1 MHIYFVNQY
10 SKIVGPFD
18 ITDSNLQ
25 KNIRNG
31 DVIIR
36 DTSDGLCFLIVT
48 SSINKWNRCKCID
61 TVQGH
66 LKREGN
72 FLLFSFDGI
81 SKRFGD
87 IQALTELCQL
97 FQNPPCHDFFENALS
112 ILTYKCDLWDLS
124 IFKDIHSL
132 TPFEIYD
139 NTDKS
144 IVTEKKTYSQYLF
157 EDYFDTNLHSMFL
170 KLIEQNIPLRDVYIK
185 IRRHYPKEFRF
196 ALISFIRDHPN
207 STIYDKI
214 KKS

>member
-18 ITDSNLQ
+18 ITDSNHK

-36 DTSDGLCFLIVT
+36 DTCDGLCFLIVT

-87 IQALTELCQL
+87 IQSITELNQL
-97 FQNPPCHDFFENALS
+97 FNSPPCHDFFENALS
-112 ILTYKCDLWDLS
+112 ILTYQCDFWDIG
-124 IFKDIHSL
+124 IFKDIHKLS
-132 TPFEIYD
+132 PFDNSAAIVDSPKGIVD
-139 NTDKS
+139 NTS
-144 IVTEKKTYSQYLF
+144 TIYLF
-157 EDYFDTNLHSMFL
+157 EEYLSIDSRNLFHELM
-170 KLIEQNIPLRDVYIK
+170 KKNVVLRDIYREIK
-185 IRRHYPKEFRF
+185 RQYPKEFKK
-196 ALISFIRDHPN
+196 ALLSFINDHPH
-207 STIYDKI
+207 STIYDKMI
-214 KKS
+214 H

>member
-18 ITDSNLQ
+18 ITDSNHQ

-61 TVQGH
+61 TVQDH
-66 LKREGN
+66 LKIEGN

-87 IQALTELCQL
+87 IQSITELNQL
-97 FQNPPCHDFFENALS
+97 FNSPPCHDFFENALS
-112 ILTYKCDLWDLS
+112 IPNGRLEETY
-124 IFKDIHSL
+124 F
-132 TPFEIYD
+132 
-139 NTDKS
+139 S
-144 IVTEKKTYSQYLF
+144 IVS
-157 EDYFDTNLHSMFL
+157 S
-170 KLIEQNIPLRDVYIK
+170 
-185 IRRHYPKEFRF
+185 
-196 ALISFIRDHPN
+196 PN
-207 STIYDKI
+207 SPTFFKI
-214 KKS
+214 LKAS

>member
-18 ITDSNLQ
+18 ITDSNHQ

-72 FLLFSFDGI
+72 FLLFSFDA
-81 SKRFGD
+81 FGKNP
-87 IQALTELCQL
+87 LLVMKPLLLYRYLL
-97 FQNPPCHDFFENALS
+97 FQHPFQPAFPQTETKPPPCVCNFCH
-112 ILTYKCDLWDLS
+112 
-124 IFKDIHSL
+124 
-132 TPFEIYD
+132 P
-139 NTDKS
+139 
-144 IVTEKKTYSQYLF
+144 
-157 EDYFDTNLHSMFL
+157 LHMG
-170 KLIEQNIPLRDVYIK
+170 R
-185 IRRHYPKEFRF
+185 
-196 ALISFIRDHPN
+196 N
-207 STIYDKI
+207 STYLLRLPHPT
-214 KKS
+214 

>member
-18 ITDSNLQ
+18 ITDSNHQ
-25 KNIRNG
+25 KIVRNG

-87 IQALTELCQL
+87 LQALTELSQL
-97 FQNPPCHDFFENALS
+97 FQSPPCHNFFENALA
-112 ILTYKCDLWDLS
+112 ILTYKCDLWDIG

-132 TPFEIYD
+132 TPFEIYND
-139 NTDKS
+139 NADKS
-144 IVTEKKTYSQYLF
+144 IVIDKKTYSQYLF

-170 KLIEQNIPLRDVYIK
+170 KLVEQNTPLREVYIK
-185 IRRHYPKEFRF
+185 IRELYPNEFRS
-196 ALISFIRDHPN
+196 AMMSFIREHPN

-214 KKS
+214 K

>member
-18 ITDSNLQ
+18 ITDSNHQ

-36 DTSDGLCFLIVT
+36 DTCDGLCFLIVT

-87 IQALTELCQL
+87 IQALSELSQL

-112 ILTYKCDLWDLS
+112 ILTYKCDLWDIS

-132 TPFEIYD
+132 TPFKIYND
-139 NTDKS
+139 NADKS
-144 IVTEKKTYSQYLF
+144 IVIDKKTYSQYLF
-157 EDYFDTNLHSMFL
+157 EDYFDTIHYINWDEVEEQEAAEEALCSSIINDL
-170 KLIEQNIPLRDVYIK
+170 KSRDGK
-185 IRRHYPKEFRF
+185 ILSLQKEW
-196 ALISFIRDHPN
+196 D
-207 STIYDKI
+207 
-214 KKS
+214 

>member
-18 ITDSNLQ
+18 ITDSNHQ

-36 DTSDGLCFLIVT
+36 DTCDGLCFLIVT

-87 IQALTELCQL
+87 IQALSELSQL

-112 ILTYKCDLWDLS
+112 ILTYKCDLWDIS

-132 TPFEIYD
+132 TPFKIYND
-139 NTDKS
+139 NADKS
-144 IVTEKKTYSQYLF
+144 IVIDKKTYSQYLF

-170 KLIEQNIPLRDVYIK
+170 KLVEQNTPLREVYIK
-185 IRRHYPKEFRF
+185 IRE
-196 ALISFIRDHPN
+196 L
-207 STIYDKI
+207 
-214 KKS
+214 